1 MGGSKL
7 HVSLLELN
15 FPTSWHTCCE
25 NCKKAYDWLQEA
37 LVHGSKLHAA
47 LLEVN
52 ASWHTCCQD
61 CKKAYDLLQE
71 ALQHAANLQAAL
83 LELNFPTSEQHCC
96 EEAGE
101 VKCLNFILFTIRS
114 SHLIYMKN
122 IVGPEKGQV
131 FLVLFQSSS

>member
-1 MGGSKL
+1 M
-7 HVSLLELN
+7 EN
-15 FPTSWHTCCE
+15 FKHRHTSPCP
-25 NCKKAYDWLQEA
+25 ASWLQKA

-52 ASWHTCCQD
+52 FPASWHTCCQD

-101 VKCLNFILFTIRS
+101 VECLNFILFTIRS
-114 SHLIYMKN
+114 SHMLSLHEEYCW
-122 IVGPEKGQV
+122 P
-131 FLVLFQSSS
+131 

>member
-1 MGGSKL
+1 M
-7 HVSLLELN
+7 
-15 FPTSWHTCCE
+15 
-25 NCKKAYDWLQEA
+25 
-37 LVHGSKLHAA
+37 HGSKLHAA

-52 ASWHTCCQD
+52 FPASWHTCCQD

-101 VKCLNFILFTIRS
+101 VECLNFILFTIRS
-114 SHLIYMKN
+114 SHMLSLHEEYCW
-122 IVGPEKGQV
+122 P
-131 FLVLFQSSS
+131 

>member
-1 MGGSKL
+1 MENFKRRQHSPCPTSLLQEALVHGSKL

-83 LELNFPTSEQHCC
+83 LELNFPPSEQRCC
-96 EEAGE
+96 EEAD
-101 VKCLNFILFTIRS
+101 
-114 SHLIYMKN
+114 
-122 IVGPEKGQV
+122 
-131 FLVLFQSSS
+131 